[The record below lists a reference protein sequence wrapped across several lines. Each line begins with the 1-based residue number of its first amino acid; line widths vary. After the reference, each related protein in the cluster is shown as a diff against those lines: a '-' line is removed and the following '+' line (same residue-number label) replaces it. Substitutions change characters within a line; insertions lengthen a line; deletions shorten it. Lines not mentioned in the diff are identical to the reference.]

1 MKDTQ
6 SPVLVE
12 NESTDGRRKESAAA
26 KLQTSPVRIDIE
38 KLSLSFGATE
48 VLKGIDLSVEPGE
61 FFAFLG
67 PSGSGKSTLL
77 RAIAGFG
84 PAPRGRILIDGED
97 ISGRMPWQRDVGMV
111 FQNYALWPHLSVAR
125 NVAYGLEERHV
136 PRAEIKTRV
145 TAALDLVSMT
155 EYANRYPSQLSGGQ
169 QQRIA
174 LARTIAVE
182 PRVLLLDEPLS
193 NLDAGLRVQMRQEIL
208 QLQRRLGITTIF
220 VTHDQEEANT
230 ICDRIAVMAGGVIQ
244 QLGSPAEVYDNPAN
258 EFVARF
264 LGTANIIPGRTERTA
279 TGVTFIADGGGF
291 RLPLKD
297 GVREGR
303 GNLVIRPQGID
314 VVGEP
319 SGASISGVVR
329 SAEFLGSATRYS
341 VGIGELALLVDV
353 KHIRGKPR
361 LSVGDRL
368 SLSILP
374 EQAIFLTS

>member
-1 MKDTQ
+1 
-6 SPVLVE
+6 VE

-220 VTHDQEEANT
+220 VTHDQEEANS

-244 QLGSPAEVYDNPAN
+244 QLGSPADVYDNPAN

-264 LGTANIIPGRTERTA
+264 LGTANIIPGRAERSA
-279 TGVTFIADGGGF
+279 AGLTFIANDDGF
-291 RLPLKD
+291 RLPLAD
-297 GVREGR
+297 GAREGK
-303 GNLVIRPQGID
+303 GNLVIRPQAID
-314 VVGEP
+314 VVGESSEP
-319 SGASISGVVR
+319 SILGIVK
-329 SAEFLGSATRYS
+329 SAEFLGDATRYS
-341 VGIGELALLVDV
+341 VEVGTLALLVDV
-353 KHIRGKPR
+353 THLRGEPPLR
-361 LSVGDRL
+361 GGDRL
-368 SLSILP
+368 SLAIVP
-374 EQAIFLTS
+374 DQAIFLAS